1 MRRERLQGVFT
12 ALVTPFGE
20 DGALDEAA
28 IRWSVRAQVAGGV
41 AGLVPAGT
49 TGEGATLSPD
59 EHRRLVEIV
68 VEEAR
73 CAPRTVRVFA
83 GAGSNDTRQAC
94 ALAAASRAAG
104 ADGLL
109 VVTPYYNKPTQSGL
123 HAHFLAVAEAGG
135 LPVLLYNVPG
145 RTGVNLLPETVL
157 ALAEQEIFWGVKEAS
172 GQLDQ
177 ASQILA
183 ARPASFAVLSGDDAL
198 ALPMIALGADGVV
211 SVASNA
217 APAAVV
223 ELVEAA
229 LAGDRERGM
238 RLHRRLTPLFR
249 ACFVESNPIPVKWA
263 LWRLGLVDD
272 RLRLPLQPAAPATRR
287 AMAAALAVAGLLPH
301 GEAAETAA

>member
-12 ALVTPFGE
+12 ALVTPFDEAG
-20 DGALDEAA
+20 GLDEPALRA
-28 IRWSVRAQVAGGV
+28 LVRAQIAGGV

-49 TGEGATLSPD
+49 TGEGATLAPD

-73 CAPRTVRVFA
+73 RAPRRVRVFA
-83 GAGSNDTRQAC
+83 GAGSNDTRHAC
-94 ALAAASRAAG
+94 ALAVSARAAG

-109 VVTPYYNKPTQSGL
+109 VVTPYYNKPTQSGMR
-123 HAHFLAVAEAGG
+123 AHFTAVAEAGG

-157 ALAEQEIFWGVKEAS
+157 ALAEHEIFWGVKEAS
-172 GQLDQ
+172 GQLEQ

-183 ARPASFAVLSGDDAL
+183 ARPASFAVLSGDDGL
-198 ALPMIALGADGVV
+198 TLPMIALGADGVV

-217 APAAVV
+217 APAEMT

-229 LAGDRERGM
+229 LAGERERAV
-238 RLHRRLTPLFR
+238 RVHRRLTPLFR

-263 LWRLGLVDD
+263 VWRLGLVDD
-272 RLRLPLQPAAPATRR
+272 RLRLPLEPASPATRR
-287 AMAAALAVAGLLPH
+287 TMAAALAVGGLLPRS
-301 GEAAETAA
+301 EAAESAA